1 MKRISIIGN
10 LGAVLAMSAVMGE
23 AEANGGAPA
32 SGIEQSAASFANGP
46 TSASGRIKVA
56 DKSYDEET
64 GTFSIVFTDGAE
76 SEVDLDSLPA
86 AIVRNLALHGLSQKL
101 GDSYASVKG
110 NVAEAKERYE
120 AVLTQ
125 LRAGD
130 WRKQREG
137 GEGVTRVTELAAAI
151 ARFRNAPVEKAN
163 ALVAAAT
170 PEQKKTWQGN
180 AQIKAIIATIRAEK
194 AAAKAA
200 AAAAKAGEGED
211 AGKGTPDSELPNFDD
226 DSTEGAE
233 VQPA

>member
-1 MKRISIIGN
+1 MKRTAFNAATI
-10 LGAVLAMSAVMGE
+10 LAMSAVLGE
-23 AEANGGAPA
+23 GSENGGDA
-32 SGIEQSAASFANGP
+32 SGIASSAASFANGP

-64 GTFSIVFTDGAE
+64 GTFQIVFADGAE
-76 SEVDLDSLPA
+76 SEVDLDTLPA

-110 NVAEAKERYE
+110 NVEEAKQRYE

-125 LRAGD
+125 LRNGD

-137 GEGVTRVTELAAAI
+137 GEGATRVTELAAAI
-151 ARFRNAPVEKAN
+151 ARFRSAPIEKAN

-170 PEQKKTWQGN
+170 PEQKKAWQAN
-180 AQIKAIIATIRAEK
+180 ASIKAVIATIRAEK

-200 AAAAKAGEGED
+200 KAAAD
-211 AGKGTPDSELPNFDD
+211 AGATDAAGTPDADLPTFEDD
-226 DSTEGAE
+226 ATASA
-233 VQPA
+233 